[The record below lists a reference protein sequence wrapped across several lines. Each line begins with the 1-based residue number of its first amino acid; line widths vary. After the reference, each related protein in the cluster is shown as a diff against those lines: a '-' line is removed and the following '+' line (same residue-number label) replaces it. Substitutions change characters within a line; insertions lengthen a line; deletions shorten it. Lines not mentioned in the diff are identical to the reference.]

1 MRITVIERVAAV
13 YLAIEAIGVLV
24 LTGWELVALLRGDT
38 AAVSSSIALLVLT
51 VVAAFA
57 LFAFAVVVWR
67 GGSWGRSGGIVA
79 QLLILAVAGGTLTGP
94 DAAPATAAAIAAP
107 GVLGFVLLVAASR
120 AAGPRTQRERAG
132 DLESNGDPTGS

>member
-1 MRITVIERVAAV
+1 MRTTAIERVAAV
-13 YLAIEAIGVLV
+13 FLALEAIGVV
-24 LTGWELVALLRGDT
+24 ALTAWELVALLRGDT

-51 VVAAFA
+51 LVVAAA
-57 LFAFAVVVWR
+57 LAAFAVAVWR

-79 QLLILAVAGGTLTGP
+79 QLLILAIAGGTLTGP

-120 AAGPRTQRERAG
+120 AAGPRTQRERAEDVG
-132 DLESNGDPTGS
+132 DA